1 MPRQA
6 VITETALKS
15 LGLKRLAALVQEACD
30 RDDVLENKVR
40 MMLAAKDGG
49 DALDAE
55 LSKRIK
61 SLAGSR
67 MFYDWRI
74 VGDLVRTIDAIRS
87 SIVDELGAKDPRA
100 AVVRL
105 WQLIDASHTI
115 MEIVDDS
122 SGMTSGSLQGAV
134 ADLGR
139 MLQKSGVGDAPA
151 LADRV
156 HTSFLDNGY
165 SIKDGLVRA
174 VSPALGLEGRTAMR
188 RLFEED
194 LAALDAMP
202 APSGDQGVDYNQ
214 QSRRSAAAQGLM
226 DLADAEGDVDAFLRA
241 ARWSPNVVA
250 HAGEA
255 AKRLLKARR
264 SAEALLW
271 LDSIPAD
278 HGQWR
283 DATGQGLVGLKLRAL
298 EALRRKDEAQALRWQ
313 MFDRHLWTFYLREYV
328 KRLPDFEDDA
338 LIRRAIAHALAYPGV
353 LDALMFLVDWPDL
366 DAAAQLVTTRGRNRR
381 PPLSNPEP
389 RHRPAGGQ
397 APSGNHD
404 PTACQ
409 DRQCAGASVLGPVR
423 PRCPRSRSCGSAGA
437 QTQGGERYPDACR
450 LLRRHQDQ
458 ACAEDELLVEGA
470 GGGSM
475 TGHRFQDFW
484 KEQCEAAR
492 GCESRTGS
500 FRLWTT

>member
-6 VITETALKS
+6 AITQTSLKS

-30 RDDVLENKVR
+30 RDDVLENTVR

-55 LSKRIK
+55 LAKRIK

-67 MFYDWRI
+67 TFYDWSNA
-74 VGDLVRTIDAIRS
+74 GDLVRTIDAIRS
-87 SIVDELGAKDPRA
+87 NIVDELGAKDSRA

-105 WQLIDASHTI
+105 WQLIDASHKI

-139 MLQKSGVGDAPA
+139 MLQKGGVGDAPA
-151 LADRV
+151 LAERV
-156 HTSFLDNGY
+156 HASFLDNGY
-165 SIKDGLVRA
+165 CIKDGLVRA
-174 VSPALGLEGRTAMR
+174 VSPALGPKGRTAMR

-202 APSGDQGVDYNQ
+202 APSGDHGVDYKQ
-214 QSRRSAAAQGLM
+214 QSCRSAAAQGLM

-241 ARWSPNVVA
+241 AERSPNVVA
-250 HAGEA
+250 HVREA

-271 LDSIPAD
+271 LDRLPAD

-338 LIRRAIAHALAYPGV
+338 VIRRATAHALAYPGV
-353 LDALMFLVDWPDL
+353 LDALMFLVDWPNL
-366 DAAAQLVTTRGRNRR
+366 DAAAQLVTTRAAEIDGRHYQI
-381 PPLSNPEP
+381 L
-389 RHRPAGGQ
+389 
-397 APSGNHD
+397 NH
-404 PTACQ
+404 AI
-409 DRQCAGASVLGPVR
+409 DRLGDKHPVATTILLRAKIDSVLAR
-423 PRCPRSRSCGSAGA
+423 ASSAQYVHA
-437 QTQGGERYPDACR
+437 ARDLARAATLAPKLES
-450 LLRRHQDQ
+450 
-458 ACAEDELLVEGA
+458 ACAIPTHAAYFADIKTKHA
-470 GGGSM
+470 RKTS
-475 TGHRFQDFW
+475 FW
-484 KEQCEAAR
+484 PKVQEV
-492 GCESRTGS
+492 G
-500 FRLWTT
+500 L